1 MSAPTTKTMR
11 TIFALPTD
19 AEGREDLSRLS
30 KAIGKMFQIPQA
42 QVSQHP
48 ITLALLKAG
57 FVGFNNDFI
66 FITPE
71 IIDKLVY
78 EHELRAPVMPA
89 PGSGA
94 RPTPGSYEDRDLSMK
109 YKLQLRTLLAYY
121 HHASHAKGGGISITK
136 KSLADFK
143 LFRATVYD
151 PSKPIVPWTLMTA
164 NSEGLSNWNKSVK
177 PSARE
182 FKTFRES
189 TNWVDYKESF
199 IVTLEAQNLTHLID
213 EKFSITDPDLD
224 EAQSKFMYKVM
235 KDNLLHHEAKRIIK
249 KYKFNKNIRQIWKE
263 ICKYYDDSITTSM
276 SADVVLAYL
285 SGVKLDKANWNKG
298 QAEFVTHYRSQ
309 ILKLNEIAPDSH
321 ISDAQGVRML
331 ANVVNG
337 TPNLAP
343 VLNQYRQAR
352 KAAGKDI
359 SISLDDYVSLLSEQ
373 AEIYDNANT
382 RSRSTYRRSAN
393 VHAFDD
399 DDEEEGYEVNNHGI
413 DDDEDEEPDLADIL
427 EANVNYQRDKN
438 PRNKTNGRFM
448 PRNNKGNFNKNYP
461 QKQQANQMQGKR
473 AFMSGETWNS
483 LSTED
488 KAIWDGLSD
497 ASKLKITT
505 YHFNKG
511 KEYASRDGEA
521 NKMEAKEHDLVFDD
535 DGGDGGTIEAKV
547 HDVEQ
552 DEPQVKGIEATKMLY
567 DEEGIDFEQIIGA
580 QKSNTKGRIQAK
592 MHSIEEDYSSD
603 EDFADLEV
611 NAHWWKGNTVEE
623 EEEESSDEEIFD
635 YASLYEQDQL
645 QQIAFQVASELTNL
659 PSGATTTAPTR
670 TEETSVRA
678 PEEQA
683 VEQGTTKKQAT
694 KREAKS
700 QVASSNSGSSE
711 SSNGSG
717 DSEDSSDSEDD
728 DDFDYNAAY
737 EAQQNEI
744 LNFDKEAAERV
755 REIEEAEAKKNQKPD
770 KRKSIDGDD
779 KATPAVQQSS
789 SGSSDGKPVTRSKAA
804 KKGIKLPDAGKAP
817 TPPKG
822 PHKASKADAH
832 KKGPGTKKA
841 GANVTP
847 SDGTS
852 TDLVP
857 STATTDG
864 TTPTTGTETTT
875 TATPKASFAAV
886 AKGLVES
893 TKNTKDATD
902 TTSSNTQPVQPSNE
916 AATNEAGNVA
926 TSSSEGKT
934 NEELGEQSKTSSKKG
949 KGKGSKK
956 NKNQRPS
963 AVTPHKSMEEV
974 IADTK
979 QLTDQAK
986 KEARKATSPNMKVP
1000 FQGIPKP
1007 SPTKD
1012 RIKSEEGKYVLK
1024 SESEAESEARL
1035 EEDDIDFNFADEML
1049 AQQQA
1054 AIDLQAALEAAN
1066 NDSKPATISEFHQD
1080 LLDSRGDPN
1089 IPMDNTEIPAVTPG
1103 QKVKE
1108 EDEDGYKEVTAK
1120 KKNKKN
1126 KKKKKKKKKKS
1137 TCGASPLSPI

>member
-11 TIFALPTD
+11 TVVALPTD
-19 AEGREDLSRLS
+19 AEGIEDLSRLT
-30 KAIGKMFQIPQA
+30 KAIGKMFQIPRA
-42 QVSQHP
+42 EVSGHP
-48 ITLALLKAG
+48 ISLALLKAG
-57 FVGFNNDFI
+57 FVGFNSDFI

-78 EHELRAPVMPA
+78 EHEIRAPVIPPA
-89 PGSGA
+89 GSGI
-94 RPTPGSYEDRDLSMK
+94 RPTLGSYEDRDLSMK
-109 YKLQLRTLLAYY
+109 HKLQLRTLLAYY
-121 HHASHAKGGGISITK
+121 HYASHAQGGGISITK
-136 KSLADFK
+136 KSLEDFT
-143 LFRATVYD
+143 LFRATIYD

-164 NSEGLSNWNKSVK
+164 NSEGLANWNKSVK

-182 FKTFRES
+182 FKPFRES

-199 IVTLEAQNLTHLID
+199 IVTLESQNLTHLID

-276 SADVVLAYL
+276 SADVLLAYV
-285 SGVKLDKANWNKG
+285 SGVKLHSANWNKG
-298 QAEFVTHYRSQ
+298 QGEFVTHYRGQ

-352 KAAGKDI
+352 KAAGRDI

-448 PRNNKGNFNKNYP
+448 PKNNKGNFNKNYP

-535 DGGDGGTIEAKV
+535 DDDDGNVIEAKA
-547 HDVEQ
+547 HEVEE

-567 DEEGIDFEQIIGA
+567 DEEGIDFDQIIGA
-580 QKSNTKGRIQAK
+580 QKGNTKGKIQAK
-592 MHSIEEDYSSD
+592 MHSIEEEYSSD

-611 NAHWWKGNTVEE
+611 NAHWWKNNAAKE
-623 EEEESSDEEIFD
+623 EEEESSEEDLED
-635 YASLYEQDQL
+635 YASLFKQDQIRQLEL
-645 QQIAFQVASELTNL
+645 QMLYDMTN
-659 PSGATTTAPTR
+659 PPGAATIAPTS
-670 TEETSVRA
+670 TEVTSARMPKQA
-678 PEEQA
+678 NEQR
-683 VEQGTTKKQAT
+683 TTKAQAT
-694 KREAKS
+694 KSETNS
-700 QVASSNSGSSE
+700 QAASSSSDSDE
-711 SSNGSG
+711 GTNGSG
-717 DSEDSSDSEDD
+717 DSEGSSDSEDD
-728 DDFDYNAAY
+728 DDFDYMAAY
-737 EAQQNEI
+737 RAQQNQTLEI
-744 LNFDKEAAERV
+744 LNFDKEEAERV
-755 REIEEAEAKKNQKPD
+755 RGIEEAESKKNQKPD
-770 KRKSIDGDD
+770 EQKSSDD
-779 KATPAVQQSS
+779 DAKAAPAVQQSS
-789 SGSSDGKPVTRSKAA
+789 SGSSDDKRVTRSKAA
-804 KKGIKLPDAGKAP
+804 KKGLILPDADKAP

-832 KKGPGTKKA
+832 KKGPETKKA
-841 GANVTP
+841 GANVAP
-847 SDGTS
+847 SAGTS
-852 TDLVP
+852 TELVP
-857 STATTDG
+857 STTTTDG
-864 TTPTTGTETTT
+864 ANPTTGTESTS
-875 TATPKASFAAV
+875 TATPKASFASV
-886 AKGLVES
+886 VKGPVEG
-893 TKNTKDATD
+893 TKNTKDATN
-902 TTSSNTQPVQPSNE
+902 TTSSSKAQPVQQSNV

-926 TSSSEGKT
+926 TSSSKGKA
-934 NEELGEQSKTSSKKG
+934 NEELQ
-949 KGKGSKK
+949 
-956 NKNQRPS
+956 
-963 AVTPHKSMEEV
+963 
-974 IADTK
+974 
-979 QLTDQAK
+979 
-986 KEARKATSPNMKVP
+986 
-1000 FQGIPKP
+1000 
-1007 SPTKD
+1007 
-1012 RIKSEEGKYVLK
+1012 
-1024 SESEAESEARL
+1024 
-1035 EEDDIDFNFADEML
+1035 
-1049 AQQQA
+1049 
-1054 AIDLQAALEAAN
+1054 
-1066 NDSKPATISEFHQD
+1066 
-1080 LLDSRGDPN
+1080 
-1089 IPMDNTEIPAVTPG
+1089 
-1103 QKVKE
+1103 
-1108 EDEDGYKEVTAK
+1108 
-1120 KKNKKN
+1120 
-1126 KKKKKKKKKKS
+1126 
-1137 TCGASPLSPI
+1137 